1 MSNGIASLQAA
12 VINVFALLTSRL
24 KATLAAAAFAERPSA
39 DRHSAEGS
47 VRSADETL
55 LHELALLMHPLLL
68 RFQLADHVLLSAASV
83 LSLLPLLS
91 SAATRRTPCAG
102 LCSRLFDHLLLGSFA
117 PHEEASDRSS
127 SGSSG

>member
-1 MSNGIASLQAA
+1 M
-12 VINVFALLTSRL
+12 INVFALLTSRL
-24 KATLAAAAFAERPSA
+24 KTILATAAFAERPSA
-39 DRHSAEGS
+39 DRPSADGS
-47 VRSADETL
+47 VRSDETL

-117 PHEEASDRSS
+117 SHEEASDRSS
-127 SGSSG
+127 SASSGYYEEQW